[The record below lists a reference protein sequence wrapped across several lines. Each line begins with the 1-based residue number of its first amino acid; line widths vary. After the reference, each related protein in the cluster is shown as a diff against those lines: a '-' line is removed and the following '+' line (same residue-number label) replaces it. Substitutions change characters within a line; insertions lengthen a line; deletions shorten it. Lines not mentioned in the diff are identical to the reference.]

1 MTDDDTKLLASLTGF
16 TPGTWELDPVK
27 GDWMGGF
34 YSGETPVCTFGD
46 AQDYYPTEG
55 EPPNYANA
63 QLIAAAPDLHR
74 IATELAAE
82 NKRLRVENSGLS
94 QMLAGQRI
102 DLAQARAE
110 MGDTTMKNAHN
121 ITDRFT
127 GSVIFTAEIQVADD
141 APMARRSRGRAPER
155 A

>member
-1 MTDDDTKLLASLTGF
+1 MTDDDNLLSRLTGF

-46 AQDYYPTEG
+46 AQNYYPTEG
-55 EPPNYANA
+55 EPPNYADA

-82 NKRLRVENSGLS
+82 NKRLRDALS
-94 QMLAGQRI
+94 MLISMSDNHSPFGGEIYQDRVDRAW
-102 DLAQARAE
+102 DNARAALK
-110 MGDTTMKNAHN
+110 GGA
-121 ITDRFT
+121 
-127 GSVIFTAEIQVADD
+127 A
-141 APMARRSRGRAPER
+141 
-155 A
+155 